1 MLGSKR
7 LTEIDPEPNIL
18 GIVKDSELKM
28 AGPQG
33 PIIQYKMLLKG
44 HYSVGFWDRVF
55 RIMVNGFTVFLEQQ
69 LLICLSQPTI
79 AAPLHSDAP

>member
-1 MLGSKR
+1 MLESNL
-7 LTEIDPEPNIL
+7 LTEIDPELNIL
-18 GIVKDSELKM
+18 GIVNDSELKM

-33 PIIQYKMLLKG
+33 PMIQYKMLLKG
-44 HYSVGFWDRVF
+44 HYFVGFWDRVF
-55 RIMVNGFTVFLEQQ
+55 RIMVNGFTDFLEQQ